1 MLADEIAAVH
11 EMARRQ
17 CAFRGKL
24 DVATVAVARA
34 PLILVLVAT
43 EADRHLG
50 TQRFR
55 LLDADLDVA
64 AHAVALRR
72 RHVRTVLEF
81 QMYSRKLSAA
91 AHVRFAVAVVARA
104 RIVRFGVATHAVGR
118 LGEMKGVLFPRF
130 GDALMTIETPDALE
144 YVGAMFERVGR
155 FSA

>member
-1 MLADEIAAVH
+1 MLADEVATVH
-11 EMARRQ
+11 QMARWQRI
-17 CAFRGKL
+17 FRGKL
-24 DVATVAVARA
+24 DVATVAIARS

-50 TQRFR
+50 PQRFG
-55 LLDADLDVA
+55 LLDTDLDVA

-91 AHVRFAVAVVARA
+91 AHVRFAMAVVARA

-118 LGEMKGVLFPRF
+118 LGKMQGVLFARF

-144 YVGAMFERVGR
+144 HVRAMFERVGR
-155 FSA
+155 FAA